1 MRLFTR
7 EQAQA
12 LDQISM
18 NEMGIQG
25 VTLMGNAGQQV
36 AKKAMALLTE
46 AHDPSILIICGQ
58 GNNGGD
64 GFAAGVELYKDN
76 YNVRLHSIPDP
87 ETIGEDSGHFFNK
100 CESLEIPIT
109 FGIEVPDIRTPDLII
124 DGIFGTGFIG
134 ELRAPIIPWVH
145 WIRRSDSIVLSID
158 IPSGL
163 DCNSGRAIPEGVKA
177 HSTVTFGSQKVGM
190 SFRQGPDYSGEITLG
205 EIGFPPLNK
214 IDLPG
219 LEWDLF
225 TESIAQDILKKPRID
240 THKHASGK
248 VLVIAGSKGM
258 TGAAVLSTFG
268 ALRSGAGLTMTTS
281 PSSLNEIYERSII
294 EGMTLGLDD
303 HGHGYL
309 SAEHFNSI
317 MEKMAWADAV
327 VLGPGLGREKET
339 QQLIKKLVQTIQKPL
354 VLDADGLFPFSG
366 NIGELNQRR
375 SPLVITPHLGELANL
390 SGIEKENI
398 VSDFPNIMEKFMAD
412 FNHVALVKQV
422 PSCTFFDNR
431 AIVNSSGNPGLA
443 TGGTGDVLSGMIAS
457 LIAQGITPFDA
468 ASLGTFIHG
477 KTSDQLVMEKGYRGQ
492 IASDLIEK
500 IPGVIAQYE
509 NA

>member
-1 MRLFTR
+1 M
-7 EQAQA
+7 
-12 LDQISM
+12 
-18 NEMGIQG
+18 
-25 VTLMGNAGQQV
+25 
-36 AKKAMALLTE
+36 
-46 AHDPSILIICGQ
+46 
-58 GNNGGD
+58 
-64 GFAAGVELYKDN
+64 
-76 YNVRLHSIPDP
+76 
-87 ETIGEDSGHFFNK
+87 
-100 CESLEIPIT
+100 
-109 FGIEVPDIRTPDLII
+109 
-124 DGIFGTGFIG
+124 
-134 ELRAPIIPWVH
+134 
-145 WIRRSDSIVLSID
+145 
-158 IPSGL
+158 
-163 DCNSGRAIPEGVKA
+163 
-177 HSTVTFGSQKVGM
+177 TFGSQKVGM

-248 VLVIAGSKGM
+248 VLVIAGSIGM

-366 NIGELNQRR
+366 NIGELAVEVTV
-375 SPLVITPHLGELANL
+375 SPFLTL
-390 SGIEKENI
+390 
-398 VSDFPNIMEKFMAD
+398 
-412 FNHVALVKQV
+412 
-422 PSCTFFDNR
+422 R
-431 AIVNSSGNPGLA
+431 
-443 TGGTGDVLSGMIAS
+443 
-457 LIAQGITPFDA
+457 
-468 ASLGTFIHG
+468 
-477 KTSDQLVMEKGYRGQ
+477 
-492 IASDLIEK
+492 
-500 IPGVIAQYE
+500 
-509 NA
+509 

>member
-1 MRLFTR
+1 
-7 EQAQA
+7 
-12 LDQISM
+12 
-18 NEMGIQG
+18 
-25 VTLMGNAGQQV
+25 
-36 AKKAMALLTE
+36 
-46 AHDPSILIICGQ
+46 
-58 GNNGGD
+58 
-64 GFAAGVELYKDN
+64 
-76 YNVRLHSIPDP
+76 
-87 ETIGEDSGHFFNK
+87 
-100 CESLEIPIT
+100 
-109 FGIEVPDIRTPDLII
+109 
-124 DGIFGTGFIG
+124 
-134 ELRAPIIPWVH
+134 
-145 WIRRSDSIVLSID
+145 
-158 IPSGL
+158 
-163 DCNSGRAIPEGVKA
+163 
-177 HSTVTFGSQKVGM
+177 
-190 SFRQGPDYSGEITLG
+190 
-205 EIGFPPLNK
+205 
-214 IDLPG
+214 
-219 LEWDLF
+219 
-225 TESIAQDILKKPRID
+225 
-240 THKHASGK
+240 
-248 VLVIAGSKGM
+248 
-258 TGAAVLSTFG
+258 
-268 ALRSGAGLTMTTS
+268 MTTS

-477 KTSDQLVMEKGYRGQ
+477 KTSDQLVIEKGYRGQ

>member
-25 VTLMGNAGQQV
+25 ITLMGNAGQQV
-36 AKKAMALLTE
+36 AKKAMSLLME
-46 AHDPSILIICGQ
+46 IHDPSIVIICGQ

-64 GFAAGVELYKDN
+64 GFAAGVELFQEN

-87 ETIGEDSGHFFNK
+87 DTIGGDPGHFFNQ
-100 CESLEIPIT
+100 CESQAIPVT
-109 FGIEVPDIRTPDLII
+109 FGIKIPDIRMPDLII
-124 DGIFGTGFIG
+124 DGLFGTGFKG
-134 ELRAPIIPWVH
+134 ELRAPMIPWVH
-145 WIRRSDSIVLSID
+145 WIRQSDSIVLSID

-190 SFRQGPDYSGEITLG
+190 VFRQGPEYSGQISLG
-205 EIGFPPLNK
+205 EIGFPPLSQ

-225 TESIAQDILKKPRID
+225 TENIAQDILKKPRID
-240 THKHASGK
+240 THKHAAGK
-248 VLVIAGSKGM
+248 VLVIAGSIGM

-268 ALRSGAGLTMTTS
+268 ALRSGAGLTMTTA

-294 EGMTLGLDD
+294 EGMTLGLND
-303 HGHGYL
+303 HGQGYL

-317 MEKMAWADAV
+317 MEKIAWADAV
-327 VLGPGLGREKET
+327 VLGPGLGRELET
-339 QQLIKKLVQTIQKPL
+339 QQLIKKLVKSIQKPL

-366 NIGELNQRR
+366 NIADLNQRR
-375 SPLVITPHLGELANL
+375 FPLVITPHLGELANL
-390 SGIEKENI
+390 SGLDKENI
-398 VSDFPNIMEKFMAD
+398 ISDFPNVMEKLMAD
-412 FNHVALVKQV
+412 FNHIALVKQV
-422 PSCTFFDNR
+422 PSCTFLDNR
-431 AIVNSSGNPGLA
+431 AIVNTSGNPGLA

-457 LIAQGITPFDA
+457 FIAQGITPFDA
-468 ASLGTFIHG
+468 ASLGAFIHG